1 MRWRDALDLLNE
13 IKMGITNFKGKK
25 VLFADDAAFIR
36 NLVKKTLEVI
46 GITDVKEAADGRQA
60 LAALQTANYD
70 LVISDLHMPEMDGIE
85 LLREV
90 RADERMWRMPFLM
103 LTSDMDAENVKT
115 AAELDESGYLTKPF
129 RGDPLIDKVTEI
141 LQKK

>member
-1 MRWRDALDLLNE
+1 M
-13 IKMGITNFKGKK
+13 KK
-25 VLFADDAAFIR
+25 S
-36 NLVKKTLEVI
+36 LEVI
-46 GITDVKEAADGRQA
+46 GITQIKEAADGRQA

-90 RADERMWRMPFLM
+90 RADERMFQLPFLL
-103 LTSDMDAENVKT
+103 LTSDKDLENVKT
-115 AAELDESGYLTKPF
+115 AADLDVNGYLTKPF

>member
-1 MRWRDALDLLNE
+1 MSIA
-13 IKMGITNFKGKK
+13 NFKDTK
-25 VLFADDAAFIR
+25 VLIADDAAFIR
-36 NLVKKTLEVI
+36 NLVKKSLEVI
-46 GITDVKEAADGRQA
+46 GITQIKEAKDGRQA

-103 LTSDMDAENVKT
+103 LTSDMDAENVKV
-115 AAELDESGYLTKPF
+115 AVELDVSGYLAKPF

-141 LQKK
+141 LQKKK

>member
-1 MRWRDALDLLNE
+1 
-13 IKMGITNFKGKK
+13 MGIANFKDKK
-25 VLFADDAAFIR
+25 VLIADDAAFIR
-36 NLVKKTLEVI
+36 NLIKKSLEVI
-46 GITDVKEAADGRQA
+46 GITQVKEAADGRQA

-90 RADERMWRMPFLM
+90 RSDERMWRMPFLM
-103 LTSDMDAENVKT
+103 LTSDMDAANVKT
-115 AAELDESGYLTKPF
+115 AAELDVNGYLAKPF
-129 RGDPLIDKVTEI
+129 RGDPLIEKVTQI

>member
-1 MRWRDALDLLNE
+1 MSIA
-13 IKMGITNFKGKK
+13 NFKDKK
-25 VLFADDAAFIR
+25 VLVADDAAFIR
-36 NLVKKTLEVI
+36 NLVKKTLEVV
-46 GITDVKEAADGRQA
+46 GITHIKEAADGRQA

-90 RADERMWRMPFLM
+90 RADERMWQMPFLM
-103 LTSDMDAENVKT
+103 LTSDMDADNVKV
-115 AAELDESGYLTKPF
+115 AVELDVSGYLTKPF
-129 RGDPLIDKVTEI
+129 RGDPLIEKVTQI